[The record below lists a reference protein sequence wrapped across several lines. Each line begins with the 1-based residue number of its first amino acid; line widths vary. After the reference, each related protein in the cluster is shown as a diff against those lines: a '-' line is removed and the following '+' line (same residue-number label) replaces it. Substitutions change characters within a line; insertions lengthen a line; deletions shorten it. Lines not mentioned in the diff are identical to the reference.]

1 MPIGRYPTPSLTPAY
16 GLGSYNRTGPAV
28 LISAPR
34 TKIGSQGRCYAFA
47 KSKGK
52 GEAYIQMLLNSIG
65 PQKPIRF
72 AF

>member
-1 MPIGRYPTPSLTPAY
+1 MAPGRYSFPSLTPTY

-28 LISAPR
+28 LISSPR

-52 GEAYIQMLLNSIG
+52 GQEYIALLINVLG
-65 PQKPIRF
+65 PQKHIRY
-72 AF
+72 AA